1 MFWPGVIAGT
11 IIGFFLGVLVIGL
24 CIASG
29 RADLEMKFNV
39 FRHKKIRKIL
49 RRELPNELS

>member
-29 RADLEMKFNV
+29 RADLEMELMLC
-39 FRHKKIRKIL
+39 HEKIRKIL